1 MTGVILTLLT
11 LIFLSADSV
20 GEKAREKVIK
30 RLEKLHSDSEE
41 DSDALSATSYD
52 IPSDKEYTLT
62 SITGR
67 KAAEGKQPTTWFA
80 HFDDGDERWEPI
92 TCFIDDDGTTNELFE
107 KFQEDHPGEGDVP
120 LPTNNK
126 RTSPSE
132 KTNQKKKPKLKR
144 ELSDASKYLDDLNKE
159 LLSTSVSSSDIQ
171 SAEDMIKI
179 KEEAKSLT
187 KKEVRSSRIAEK
199 ERESKAIASSLKKH
213 QETVESQAT
222 VQSTMQMM
230 ALQMMQKM
238 MKEDVSDEDVSEL
251 KKEIVS
257 IKSDFKTVNSA
268 LASIQATQSQMASI
282 LSELVKK

>member
-1 MTGVILTLLT
+1 M
-11 LIFLSADSV
+11 
-20 GEKAREKVIK
+20 IK
-30 RLEKLHSDSEE
+30 RLENLHSDSEE
-41 DSDALSATSYD
+41 DSDALSATSYE

-67 KAAEGKQPTTWFA
+67 KAAQGKQLTTWFA

-107 KFQEDHPGEGDVP
+107 KFQEDHPGEGDVKV
-120 LPTNNK
+120 PTNNK
-126 RTSPSE
+126 RTSPSDE

-179 KEEAKSLT
+179 KQEAQVLT

-230 ALQMMQKM
+230 AIQMMQKM
-238 MKEDVSDEDVSEL
+238 MKGDDSDEDVTEL

-257 IKSDFKTVNSA
+257 IKSDFKSVNSA

-282 LSELVKK
+282 LSELAKK

>member
-1 MTGVILTLLT
+1 M
-11 LIFLSADSV
+11 
-20 GEKAREKVIK
+20 IK
-30 RLEKLHSDSEE
+30 RLEKLNSDSEE
-41 DSDALSATSYD
+41 DSDALSSTSYE
-52 IPSDKEYTLT
+52 IPSDKEYRLT

-67 KAAEGKQPTTWFA
+67 KAAKGKQLTTWFA

-120 LPTNNK
+120 LPTANNK
-126 RTSPSE
+126 RNSPSE

-159 LLSTSVSSSDIQ
+159 LLSTSVSSSDVQ

-179 KEEAKSLT
+179 KEEAKTLT

-238 MKEDVSDEDVSEL
+238 MKEDDSDEDVSEL
-251 KKEIVS
+251 KKEIIS
-257 IKSDFKTVNSA
+257 IKSDFKNVNST

-282 LSELVKK
+282 LSELAKK